1 MPSNYNF
8 TDVSLTVG
16 YYSIV
21 IICFVGYLTNVLNIL
36 VSMRQEMRKTAMG
49 FYNTIISSFNIVYLV
64 LALFQGSLTSSVY
77 ACVLIPYFTRIIYQ
91 ISTWSNVLVL
101 FDRMILISKKMKSL
115 KSNDDIFNMKK
126 VSIIILA
133 LFAIVCVINLPN
145 LFFYLQS
152 QTLFNPLTNSTIVYV
167 SCTSSANM
175 MLIRDTMTIISR
187 VALPLVSEVVINT
200 ILIRNLFKL
209 NKITTT
215 VSHNREYRFAKTI
228 IILNVIYGFSNC
240 ILATTIIFIN
250 IYGYNQTYIST
261 TSDESA
267 IASLAY
273 VCANMLVIFINC
285 DLVFFV
291 NMMTNKKYREEAS
304 SWLNK
309 RIYPK

>member
-1 MPSNYNF
+1 
-8 TDVSLTVG
+8 
-16 YYSIV
+16 
-21 IICFVGYLTNVLNIL
+21 
-36 VSMRQEMRKTAMG
+36 
-49 FYNTIISSFNIVYLV
+49 
-64 LALFQGSLTSSVY
+64 
-77 ACVLIPYFTRIIYQ
+77 
-91 ISTWSNVLVL
+91 
-101 FDRMILISKKMKSL
+101 MILMSRKMKSL
-115 KSNDDIFNMKK
+115 AASEDVFKMKK
-126 VSIIILA
+126 VSIIISA

-152 QTLFNPLTNSTIVYV
+152 KTFFNPLTNSTIVYV
-167 SCTSSANM
+167 SCTASTTM
-175 MLIRDTMTIISR
+175 LLIRDTASIFSR
-187 VALPLVSEVVINT
+187 VVLPLVSEVVINT

-250 IYGYNQTYIST
+250 IYGYNQQYIST

-291 NMMTNKKYREEAS
+291 NIVTNKKYREEAS

>member
-8 TDVSLTVG
+8 TNVTITVG
-16 YYSIV
+16 SYSIIV
-21 IICFVGYLTNVLNIL
+21 VCFVGYLTNVLNIL

-49 FYNTIISSFNIVYLV
+49 FYNTIISIFNIGFLV
-64 LALFQGSLTSSVY
+64 FALFQNNYLTSSVY

-91 ISTWSNVLVL
+91 MSTWLNVLVL
-101 FDRMILISKKMKSL
+101 FDRMILMSKKMKSL
-115 KSNDDIFNMKK
+115 AASEDVFKMKK
-126 VSIIILA
+126 VSIIISA

-152 QTLFNPLTNSTIVYV
+152 QTFFNPLTNSTIVYV
-167 SCTSSANM
+167 SCTASTTM
-175 MLIRDTMTIISR
+175 LLIRDTATIFSR
-187 VALPLVSEVVINT
+187 VVLPLVSEVVINT

-250 IYGYNQTYIST
+250 IYGYNQQYIST

-267 IASLAY
+267 IASLAT
-273 VCANMLVIFINC
+273 CA
-285 DLVFFV
+285 
-291 NMMTNKKYREEAS
+291 
-304 SWLNK
+304 
-309 RIYPK
+309 RICL